1 MEDYK
6 ILVENKQVQRLSN
19 HSHGTK
25 AEAIFQ
31 FNFKAAGESY
41 NNN

>member
-19 HSHGTK
+19 HSHGK
-25 AEAIFQ
+25 EAEAIFQ
-31 FNFKAAGESY
+31 FNFKATGETY